1 MRIAIAG
8 AGGIGG
14 VVGGMLSK
22 SGYDITLVDQWHE
35 HLEKIKKDGL
45 IVKTRDGE
53 YLSKPKVIHI
63 SELQNQEIAFDMI
76 FIAVKSYD
84 TEWVSMMMKNYIEK
98 NEGFFVNFQNG
109 VNDERMANIVGAKR
123 SLGCII
129 TIGAAAYEPGIAIRT
144 DNNSPAFKIAEQD
157 GSTTIRVKK
166 LVEIMNFVGKTELS
180 NDLWGERWSK
190 LITNCM
196 ANALA
201 GLSGY
206 GTAEVRTEL
215 YPRKIGIQLGS
226 EVAKVAKALGHN
238 IYSVGG
244 VSPEALIDAADGKNV
259 EELENSL
266 AESGKRAGSLGY
278 PSFAQDVKK
287 GRRNEIEFLNGYVS
301 KMGKKVGIQTPFN
314 DKIVE
319 IIKGLGINFSSDKK
333 HLEPLI
339 KMLNI

>member
-1 MRIAIAG
+1 MKIAIVG

-22 SGYDITLVDQWHE
+22 NGYDITFVDQWHE
-35 HLEKIKKDGL
+35 QVEKIKESGL
-45 IVKTRDGE
+45 LVQTRDGE
-53 YLSKPKVIHI
+53 YLSKPRALHI
-63 SELQNQEIAFDMI
+63 SELQNEEIPFDMI

-84 TEWVSMMMKNYIEK
+84 TEWVSMMMKNYIEE

-109 VNDERMANIVGAKR
+109 VNDERMAKIVGAAN

-129 TIGAAAYEPGIAIRT
+129 TIGAASYEPGIAIRT

-157 GSTTIRVKK
+157 GSITNRAKK
-166 LVEIMNFVGKTELS
+166 LVEIMNSVGETELS
-180 NDLWGERWSK
+180 SDLWGERWSK

-215 YPRKIGIQLGS
+215 YPRKIGIQLGA

-238 IYSVGG
+238 LYSVGG
-244 VSPEALIDAADGKNV
+244 VSPDALIDASEGKNV
-259 EELENSL
+259 EDLENSL

-287 GRRNEIEFLNGYVS
+287 GRRNEIDYLNGYVS
-301 KMGKKVGIQTPFN
+301 NVGKQVGVETPYN

-319 IIKGLGINFSSDKK
+319 IIKGLGINFKSNKK
-333 HLEPLI
+333 HLDPLI

>member
-53 YLSKPKVIHI
+53 YLSNPKVIHI

-98 NEGFFVNFQNG
+98 NDGFFVDFQNG

-129 TIGAAAYEPGIAIRT
+129 TIGAAVYEPGIAIRT

-157 GSTTIRVKK
+157 GSTTIRAKK